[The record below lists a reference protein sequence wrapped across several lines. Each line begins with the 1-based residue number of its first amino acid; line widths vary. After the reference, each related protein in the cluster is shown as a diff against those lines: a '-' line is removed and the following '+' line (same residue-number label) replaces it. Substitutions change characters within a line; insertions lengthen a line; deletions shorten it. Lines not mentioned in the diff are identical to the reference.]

1 MLQYNANSDT
11 IMVATDKKNIQ
22 GSVRCIFWRLHIPMT
37 TGNIPAL
44 ETTPAI
50 PLFAQREGMVLDWK
64 MVVDFLESK

>member
-1 MLQYNANSDT
+1 
-11 IMVATDKKNIQ
+11 
-22 GSVRCIFWRLHIPMT
+22 MT

-64 MVVDFLESK
+64 MVVDFLASK